1 MRDNNINLELEPFQS
16 QLQSISQTIRSI
28 SQEAEG
34 DTMALLAVLR
44 TLECLHR
51 EIREGCFREALP
63 DNRQALYAL
72 LKEIES
78 HGGWP
83 YIPRASLGSLL
94 EKLSVEA
101 EDTSAPV
108 EEN

>member
-1 MRDNNINLELEPFQS
+1 MRDSDTDCELEPLQS
-16 QLQSISQTIRSI
+16 QLQSISQTIRLI
-28 SQEAEG
+28 TQEREG
-34 DTMALLAVLR
+34 DIMALLAVLR
-44 TLECLHR
+44 TLEDLHR
-51 EIREGCFREALP
+51 EVREGWFRDALP

-72 LKEIES
+72 LKEIEA

-83 YIPRASLGSLL
+83 YIPRASLRSLL

-101 EDTSAPV
+101 EDACESV